1 MFYTFEMANNH
12 MGSVSHAKRIIDE
25 FGKLVRKYN
34 LSAAIK
40 LQFRQL
46 ETFIHKDYQDS
57 DLKYVKR
64 FNETKLS
71 QEQFQEIVDYITNS
85 KKIILETK
93 YQSENELKD
102 IKIES
107 IFDFFGFPSVI

>member
-12 MGSVSHAKRIIDE
+12 MGSVSHAKKIIDE

-34 LSAAIK
+34 LSAAMK

-46 ETFIHKDYQDS
+46 KTFIHKDYQDS

-64 FNETKLS
+64 FKETELT
-71 QEQFQEIVDYITNS
+71 QEQLLNANMF
-85 KKIILETK
+85 L
-93 YQSENELKD
+93 LML
-102 IKIES
+102 
-107 IFDFFGFPSVI
+107 

>member
-12 MGSVSHAKRIIDE
+12 MGSVSHAKKIIDE
-25 FGKLVRKYN
+25 FGRLVRRHN

-46 ETFIHKDYQDS
+46 KTFIHKDYQNS

-64 FNETKLS
+64 F
-71 QEQFQEIVDYITNS
+71 
-85 KKIILETK
+85 
-93 YQSENELKD
+93 
-102 IKIES
+102 
-107 IFDFFGFPSVI
+107 